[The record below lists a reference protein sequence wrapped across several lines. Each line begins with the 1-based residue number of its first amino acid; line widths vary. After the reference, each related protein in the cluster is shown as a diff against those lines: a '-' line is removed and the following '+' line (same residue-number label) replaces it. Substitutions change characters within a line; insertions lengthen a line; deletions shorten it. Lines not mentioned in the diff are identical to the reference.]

1 MATDAGIILA
11 QGESPPS
18 VTTASPNLEQAL
30 PPLRQDVDLHPA
42 ARLADG
48 SPSWVLQDRARNRFF
63 RIGWVEFEI
72 LRRWQFQMPQRIVD
86 EINRDTAAR
95 ITMEDVEDMRL
106 FLGSSGLLLLT
117 GAVGKGAWQT
127 ALSGKKTHWAKW
139 LLQNYLFIRIH
150 LIRPDALLRFLMPL
164 ARPLM
169 TRAALIWTLLF
180 ALLGGVLVM
189 RQWDAFIGSAP
200 QFMTADGLVLYG
212 AAIVVAKI
220 LHELGHGLAAARHGL
235 RVPSMG
241 IALMVLWP
249 VLYSDTTEA
258 WKLTDRRSR
267 LQIAAA
273 GMAAEL
279 MLAVFALNLWL
290 LLPPGQVRGAVFA
303 LAAVTWI
310 ATLAVN
316 LNPFMRFDGYYL
328 LSDSLDVENLQDR
341 SFTLARW
348 RLRRVLF
355 GFEEPCPE
363 ILPAKTAHL
372 LVCYA
377 WGTWIYRLFL
387 FIGIAVLVYFMV
399 FKALGIF
406 LMVAEIG
413 FFIVL
418 PIMREGR
425 VWWQRRALFRFN
437 INLVLTLALM
447 GGLGLAIGVPWKTT
461 IQAPAILLAG
471 QEHAIYPP
479 FGARLERVAATEG
492 DKVSAGAPLFL
503 LSAPDIALAQLQ
515 AERRIDTLRLQIQRE
530 RGENQLR
537 ERGGILRE
545 QLAEALAE
553 RDGHVRELSRLE
565 ISAAFD
571 GVIADVGQG
580 MVAGRWVAKDDRL
593 ALLIS
598 RKTAVIEAYLDAGDL
613 GSISSGVRGKFYTEG
628 DTGDPIPVTLQSID
642 TAATGRLARPYLASR
657 FGGDLEVRAD
667 RSGALQPELPI
678 YRMILE
684 PDRRGPPPRH
694 VRRGWVVLDGPP
706 RRLFDRAWRTV
717 AAVLIRESGF

>member
-1 MATDAGIILA
+1 MATDAGIVLAGNDPSLSGTQTA
-11 QGESPPS
+11 QGPAPP
-18 VTTASPNLEQAL
+18 L

-42 ARLADG
+42 ARLVDG

-72 LRRWQFQMPQRIVD
+72 LRRWQLQLPQRIVD
-86 EINRDTAAR
+86 EVNRDTAAR
-95 ITMEDVEDMRL
+95 ITPEDVDGMRQ
-106 FLGSSGLLLLT
+106 FLAASGLLLLT
-117 GAVGKGAWQT
+117 GAQGKDAWRT
-127 ALSGKKTHWAKW
+127 ALLSGKNHWAMW
-139 LLQNYLFIRIH
+139 LLKNYLFLRIH
-150 LIRPDALLRFLMPL
+150 LIRPDALLRFLLPL

-169 TRAALIWTLLF
+169 TQSALIWTLLF
-180 ALLGGVLVM
+180 GLLGGVLVL
-189 RQWDAFIGSAP
+189 RQWDVFIGSAP

-249 VLYSDTTEA
+249 VLYTDTTEA

-267 LQIAAA
+267 LQIAVA
-273 GMAAEL
+273 GIAVEL

-290 LLPPGQVRGAVFA
+290 LLPPGQLRGAVFA

-355 GFEEPCPE
+355 GFNEPCPE
-363 ILPAKTAHL
+363 VLPARTRHL
-372 LVCYA
+372 LIFYA

-418 PIMREGR
+418 PIIREGR

-437 INLVLTLALM
+437 INLVLTLGAIV
-447 GGLGLAIGVPWKTT
+447 GLGLAVAVPWKTT
-461 IQAPAILLAG
+461 IQVPALLLAG

-479 FGARLERVAATEG
+479 FGARLERVETAPG
-492 DKVSAGAPLFL
+492 NKVLAGATLFSF
-503 LSAPDIALAQLQ
+503 SAPDIALAQLQ

-553 RDGHVRELSRLE
+553 RDGQARELSRLE

-571 GVIADVGQG
+571 GIVADVAPG
-580 MVAGRWVAKDDRL
+580 MVAGRWVAKDDQL
-593 ALLIS
+593 ALLVSI
-598 RKTAVIEAYLDAGDL
+598 KPAIIEAYLDAGDL
-613 GSISSGVRGKFYTEG
+613 ERISGGVKGKFYTEG
-628 DTGDPIPVTLQSID
+628 EIGDPIAVTVRTID
-642 TAATGRLARPYLASR
+642 TAATSRLARPYLASR
-657 FGGDLEVRAD
+657 YGGDIDVRAD
-667 RSGALQPELPI
+667 RRGTLQPEMPI
-678 YRMILE
+678 YRMILL
-684 PDRRGPPPRH
+684 PD
-694 VRRGWVVLDGPP
+694 
-706 RRLFDRAWRTV
+706 
-717 AAVLIRESGF
+717 

>member
-1 MATDAGIILA
+1 MATDAGMVLTGSDA
-11 QGESPPS
+11 RLSGSQSGQDPVQPLPS
-18 VTTASPNLEQAL
+18 
-30 PPLRQDVDLHPA
+30 LRQDVDLHPA
-42 ARLADG
+42 ARLVDG

-72 LRRWQFQMPQRIVD
+72 LRRWQLQLPQRIVD
-86 EINRDTAAR
+86 EVNRDTAAR
-95 ITMEDVEDMRL
+95 ITPEDVDDMRQ
-106 FLGSSGLLLLT
+106 FLAASGLLLLT
-117 GAVGKGAWQT
+117 GAQGKGAWRA
-127 ALSGKKTHWAKW
+127 ALSGRKTHWAKW
-139 LLQNYLFIRIH
+139 LLQNYLFLRIH
-150 LIRPDALLRFLMPL
+150 LIRPDALLRFLLPL
-164 ARPLM
+164 VRPLM
-169 TRAALIWTLLF
+169 TRVALIWTMLF
-180 ALLGGVLVM
+180 ALLGVVLVL
-189 RQWDAFIGSAP
+189 RQWDVFIASAP

-212 AAIVVAKI
+212 AAIVIAKI

-258 WKLTDRRSR
+258 WKLTERRSR

-290 LLPPGQVRGAVFA
+290 LLPPGQLRGAVFA

-355 GFEEPCPE
+355 GFDEPCPE
-363 ILPAKTAHL
+363 VLPIRTGHL
-372 LVCYA
+372 LVFYA

-418 PIMREGR
+418 PIIREGR

-437 INLVLTLALM
+437 INLVLTLAVL
-447 GGLGLAIGVPWKTT
+447 GGLGLAVAVPWKTT
-461 IQAPAILLAG
+461 IQAPALLLAG

-479 FGARLERVAATEG
+479 FGARLERVAAVEG
-492 DKVSAGAPLFL
+492 DKVSAGTSLFL

-515 AERRIDTLRLQIQRE
+515 AERRIVTLRLQIQRE

-553 RDGHVRELSRLE
+553 RDGHARELSRLN
-565 ISAAFD
+565 IPAVYD
-571 GVIADVGQG
+571 GIVADVAIG
-580 MVAGRWVAKDDRL
+580 MAAGRWVAKDDRL

-598 RKTAVIEAYLDAGDL
+598 SKPAMIEAYLDAGDL
-613 GSISSGVRGKFYTEG
+613 GRVSVGVKGKFYTEG
-628 DTGDPIPVTLQSID
+628 EIGDPIPVTVRTID
-642 TAATGRLARPYLASR
+642 TAATSRLARPYLASR
-657 FGGDLEVRAD
+657 YGGDLEVRAD
-667 RSGALQPELPI
+667 GTGALQPELPI
-678 YRMILE
+678 YRMMLE
-684 PDRRGPPPRH
+684 PEQTVAPPRH
-694 VRRGWVVLDGPP
+694 IRRGWVILEGPAK
-706 RRLFDRAWRTV
+706 RLFDRAWRTV
-717 AAVLIRESGF
+717 AAVIIRESGF